1 MSVTRVAGRYAK
13 SLMDLAIEQG
23 KLTTIV
29 KDMESLREAVKNRDL
44 YLMLQSPIINA
55 DKKQSIMELLFGSR
69 YDVMTMG
76 FIRICVAKSR
86 EGLLPDIA
94 SEFLD
99 AYQKMQGITS
109 VKVTTATPLSKE
121 AFEDLRAKLQASSDT
136 LKGVD
141 IETAVDP
148 NLIGGYVV
156 EFGDKLYDASVAHK
170 LDVLRKEFKGNIYEN
185 KVEKR

>member
-1 MSVTRVAGRYAK
+1 
-13 SLMDLAIEQG
+13 
-23 KLTTIV
+23 
-29 KDMESLREAVKNRDL
+29 
-44 YLMLQSPIINA
+44 
-55 DKKQSIMELLFGSR
+55 
-69 YDVMTMG
+69 
-76 FIRICVAKSR
+76 
-86 EGLLPDIA
+86 
-94 SEFLD
+94 
-99 AYQKMQGITS
+99 MQGITS
-109 VKVTTATPLSKE
+109 VKVTTATPLSTE
-121 AFEDLRAKLQASSDT
+121 ALEDLRAKLQASSDT

>member
-94 SEFLD
+94 SNCRER
-99 AYQKMQGITS
+99 QTS
-109 VKVTTATPLSKE
+109 WKK
-121 AFEDLRAKLQASSDT
+121 RADRNYA
-136 LKGVD
+136 
-141 IETAVDP
+141 P
-148 NLIGGYVV
+148 
-156 EFGDKLYDASVAHK
+156 
-170 LDVLRKEFKGNIYEN
+170 
-185 KVEKR
+185 